1 METSNN
7 GNTKS
12 NADDTNS
19 KFESAQDFIHL
30 KVRIEILDRNERL
43 NYVMGRIRDAGFA
56 VYAVGGCVRD
66 ALLGLEPK
74 DFDIA
79 TSATWETLIELF
91 PKTKKLGQEFGTFG
105 TVQIAHDGFFADAAT
120 FRTESG
126 YSDFRK
132 PDQISYTDRIFED
145 LERRDFTINAM
156 AYSRW
161 EGLIDDFDGIEDL
174 NNKLI
179 RTVLDPGD
187 RFNQDALRILRA
199 IRFSAQLD
207 FDIEYETFN
216 GLKENAHLIS
226 SIPKERVRQELQKAI
241 LAKSAKRCLELLIEI
256 NAFLYMEIDYKEK
269 LSGSEAE
276 ALMELS
282 ASIDKSENNFNKR
295 MALILNCLD
304 PIRAQD
310 LARYLNL
317 KKSMQIIK

>member
-1 METSNN
+1 MVTSNN
-7 GNTKS
+7 ENTKS
-12 NADDTNS
+12 NADYLNS
-19 KFESAQDFIHL
+19 KIETAEDFIHL
-30 KVRIEILDRNERL
+30 KVRLEILDRNERL

-66 ALLGLEPK
+66 ALLGLESK

-156 AYSRW
+156 AYSWW
-161 EGLIDDFDGIEDL
+161 EGMVDDFDGIEDL

-179 RTVLDPGD
+179 RTVLDPSD

-207 FDIEYETFN
+207 FDIEDETFKS
-216 GLKENAHLIS
+216 LKENAHLIS

-241 LAKSAKRCLELLIEI
+241 LAKSAKRCLELMIEI
-256 NAFLYMEIDYKEK
+256 NAFRYMGIDYKEK
-269 LSGSEAE
+269 LSGSESE

-295 MALILNCLD
+295 MAQILNCLD
-304 PIRAQD
+304 ANRAED

-317 KKSMQIIK
+317 RKSMRV